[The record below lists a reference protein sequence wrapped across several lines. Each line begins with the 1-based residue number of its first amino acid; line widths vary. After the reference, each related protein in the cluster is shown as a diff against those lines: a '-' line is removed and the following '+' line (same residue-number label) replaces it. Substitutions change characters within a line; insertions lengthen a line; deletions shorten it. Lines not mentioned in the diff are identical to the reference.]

1 MIAFH
6 KVLNL
11 PESYRE
17 SLAFC
22 LLSFLKLR
30 DIQTNLTASMMY
42 ICRRTTKPWRPA
54 NIKNNLLFT
63 LMENLTSFTKF
74 LQACITPVA
83 LISGVGL
90 LLLTITNRIGR
101 VIDRVRHLVS
111 ELDNSEAKREMI
123 KVNEIRILLSR
134 GKLLRNS
141 IAWILAGMISSC
153 LIVPLIL
160 IMSFSETDL
169 KLIGYF
175 LFIIS
180 ILSIFVS
187 LLYFFKDVLLSLHAV
202 TLEASDYIEL
212 DKR

>member
-1 MIAFH
+1 
-6 KVLNL
+6 
-11 PESYRE
+11 
-17 SLAFC
+17 
-22 LLSFLKLR
+22 
-30 DIQTNLTASMMY
+30 MY
-42 ICRRTTKPWRPA
+42 ICRRTPKPGRPA

-202 TLEASDYIEL
+202 TLEASDYIEQ